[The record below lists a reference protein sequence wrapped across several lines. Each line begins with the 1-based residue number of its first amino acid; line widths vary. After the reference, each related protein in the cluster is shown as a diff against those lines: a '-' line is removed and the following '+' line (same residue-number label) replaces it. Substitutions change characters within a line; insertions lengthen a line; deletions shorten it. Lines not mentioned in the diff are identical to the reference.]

1 MAINIFANDT
11 FFSLSGGNLVPVN
24 EESVSIEMREET
36 ITLDF
41 QENFYEVTVDFV
53 SAGTKKMFASF
64 AKLPRPTKT
73 E

>member
-41 QENFYEVTVDFV
+41 
-53 SAGTKKMFASF
+53 
-64 AKLPRPTKT
+64 
-73 E
+73 